1 MLSYRRRRGT
11 RFDMPAP
18 PRSAAPLRA
27 SDDLAIVRR
36 MVAGEPDALA
46 ELYDRFAPLVLA
58 VARRILGGAGEAE
71 EVVQEAFLQAWN
83 QAERYDAG
91 RSSVST
97 WLLLIARTRA
107 LDRLRS
113 RGARE
118 RTAQAAAAEPP
129 AADTSSDGDDSVLHR
144 ERRRRV
150 RQALA
155 ELPEEQR
162 RVLELAFYEG
172 LSQSEIATRTGTPL
186 GTVKTRALLG
196 MKKLRQALRS
206 EVRELM

>member
-1 MLSYRRRRGT
+1 MA
-11 RFDMPAP
+11 FP

-36 MVAGEPDALA
+36 MVAGEPEALA

-58 VARRILGGAGEAE
+58 VARRILGAAGDAE
-71 EVVQEAFLQAWN
+71 EVLQEAFLQAWN

-97 WLLLIARTRA
+97 WLVLIARTRA

-113 RGARE
+113 RGARD
-118 RTAQAAAAEPP
+118 RTAAAAAAEPP
-129 AADTSSDGDDSVLHR
+129 PPDTSSRLDEHVLHR

-150 RQALA
+150 KEVLA
-155 ELPEEQR
+155 AIPEEQR

-172 LSQSEIATRTGTPL
+172 LSQSEISTRTGTPL

-196 MKKLRQALRS
+196 MKKLREALRN
-206 EVRELM
+206 EIRELL

>member
-1 MLSYRRRRGT
+1 MAS
-11 RFDMPAP
+11 P

-36 MVAGEPDALA
+36 MVVGEAEALA

-58 VARRILGGAGEAE
+58 VARRILGGAGDAE
-71 EVVQEAFLQAWN
+71 EVLQEAFLQAWN
-83 QAERYDAG
+83 QADRYDAA

-97 WLLLIARTRA
+97 WLVLISRSRA

-113 RGARE
+113 RGARD
-118 RTAQAAAAEPP
+118 RTAAAAAAEPP
-129 AADTSSDGDDSVLHR
+129 PADTSSRLDEHVLHR
-144 ERRRRV
+144 ERQRRV
-150 RQALA
+150 REALA
-155 ELPEEQR
+155 AIPEEQR
-162 RVLELAFYEG
+162 RVLELAFYGG

-196 MKKLRQALRS
+196 MKKLRQELRS
-206 EVRELM
+206 EIRELM

>member
-1 MLSYRRRRGT
+1 MAS
-11 RFDMPAP
+11 P

-36 MVAGEPDALA
+36 MVAGEAEALA

-58 VARRILGGAGEAE
+58 VARRILGRAGDAE
-71 EVVQEAFLQAWN
+71 EVLQEAFFQAWN
-83 QAERYDAG
+83 QADRYDAA

-97 WLLLIARTRA
+97 WLVLISRSRA

-113 RGARE
+113 RGAHD
-118 RTAQAAAAEPP
+118 RTAAAAAAEPP
-129 AADTSSDGDDSVLHR
+129 PADTSSRLDEHVLHR

-150 RQALA
+150 REALA
-155 ELPEEQR
+155 AIPEEQR
-162 RVLELAFYEG
+162 RVLELAFYGG

-196 MKKLRQALRS
+196 MKKLRQELRS
-206 EVRELM
+206 EIRELM

>member
-1 MLSYRRRRGT
+1 MVST
-11 RFDMPAP
+11 S
-18 PRSAAPLRA
+18 RSVASLRA
-27 SDDLAIVRR
+27 SDELALVRR
-36 MVAGEPDALA
+36 MVAGEAEALA
-46 ELYDRFAPLVLA
+46 ELYDRFAPLMLA
-58 VARRILGGAGEAE
+58 VARRILGGAGDAE
-71 EVVQEAFLQAWN
+71 EVLQEAFLQAWN
-83 QAERYDAG
+83 QAERYDPG

-97 WLLLIARTRA
+97 WLVLIARTRA

-113 RGARE
+113 RGARD
-118 RTAQAAAAEPP
+118 RAAQASAAEPP
-129 AADTSSDGDDSVLHR
+129 PPDTSSRLDEHVLHR

-150 RQALA
+150 REALA
-155 ELPEEQR
+155 AIPAEQR

-206 EVRELM
+206 EIRELM

>member
-1 MLSYRRRRGT
+1 MAS
-11 RFDMPAP
+11 P

-36 MVAGEPDALA
+36 MVAGEAEALA

-58 VARRILGGAGEAE
+58 VARRILGGAGDAE
-71 EVVQEAFLQAWN
+71 EVLQEAFFQAWN
-83 QAERYDAG
+83 QADRYDAA

-97 WLLLIARTRA
+97 WLVLISRSRA

-113 RGARE
+113 RGARD
-118 RTAQAAAAEPP
+118 RTAAAAAAEPP
-129 AADTSSDGDDSVLHR
+129 PADTSSRLDEHVLHR

-150 RQALA
+150 REALA
-155 ELPEEQR
+155 AIPEEQR
-162 RVLELAFYEG
+162 RVLELAFYGG

-196 MKKLRQALRS
+196 MKKLRQELRS
-206 EVRELM
+206 EIRELM

>member
-1 MLSYRRRRGT
+1 MAS
-11 RFDMPAP
+11 P

-36 MVAGEPDALA
+36 MVAGEAEALA

-58 VARRILGGAGEAE
+58 VARRILGRAGDAE
-71 EVVQEAFLQAWN
+71 EVLQEAFLQAWN
-83 QAERYDAG
+83 QADRYDAA

-97 WLLLIARTRA
+97 WLVLISRSRA

-113 RGARE
+113 RGARD
-118 RTAQAAAAEPP
+118 RTAAAAAAEPP
-129 AADTSSDGDDSVLHR
+129 PADTSSRLDEHVLHR

-150 RQALA
+150 REALA
-155 ELPEEQR
+155 AIPEEQR
-162 RVLELAFYEG
+162 RVLELAFYGG
-172 LSQSEIATRTGTPL
+172 LSQSEIATRTGAPL

-196 MKKLRQALRS
+196 MKKLRQELRS
-206 EVRELM
+206 EIRELM

>member
-1 MLSYRRRRGT
+1 MSS
-11 RFDMPAP
+11 P

-36 MVAGEPDALA
+36 MVDGDADALA

-58 VARRILGGAGEAE
+58 VTRRILGGAGEAE
-71 EVVQEAFLQAWN
+71 EALQEAFLQAWN
-83 QAERYDAG
+83 QADRYAPG

-97 WLLLIARTRA
+97 WLLLIARTRS

-113 RGARE
+113 RGSRD
-118 RTAQAAAAEPP
+118 RVAQAAAAEPP
-129 AADTSSDGDDSVLHR
+129 SVDTSSRVDDHVLHR
-144 ERRRRV
+144 ERSQRV

-172 LSQSEIATRTGTPL
+172 LSQSEIALHTGAPL

-196 MKKLRQALRS
+196 MKKLREALRN
-206 EVRELM
+206 EVRELI